1 MSPREDRPSALP
13 KPASRCEKM
22 PKKTTKRRS
31 APDQDKLIVD
41 ALRDVGRPLS
51 AYEIIDQLKDKGL
64 SAPPTVYRALNR
76 LIEDGLAHRLESLNA
91 FVACGHPHHEGT
103 AVFAICGD
111 CGTVREFHEPAAV
124 QRLKDAAADG
134 GFAVK
139 EMAIE
144 LRGRCNACSKPA
156 DTAATAEAPDETRQ
170 GGSHA
175 HDGHGH
181 EPRADDGRGTA
192 PTRKR

>member
-1 MSPREDRPSALP
+1 M
-13 KPASRCEKM
+13 PANRCETM
-22 PKKTTKRRS
+22 PKKTARRRR

-103 AVFAICGD
+103 AVFAICSE
-111 CGTVREFHEPAAV
+111 CGAVREFHEPAAV

-144 LRGRCNACSKPA
+144 LRGRCKACSVPA
-156 DTAATAEAPDETRQ
+156 EAAGTAATGTSTALGD
-170 GGSHA
+170 GVHA
-175 HDGHGH
+175 AADAGHDHDH
-181 EPRADDGRGTA
+181 EPRASLGDRSDPA
-192 PTRKR
+192 RKR

>member
-1 MSPREDRPSALP
+1 MPRKQS
-13 KPASRCEKM
+13 
-22 PKKTTKRRS
+22 KRRS

-91 FVACGHPHHEGT
+91 FVACRHPHHEGT
-103 AVFAICGD
+103 AVFAICSE
-111 CGTVREFHEPAAV
+111 CGAVREFHEADAV
-124 QRLKDAAADG
+124 LRLKAAATAG

-144 LRGRCNACSKPA
+144 LRGRCKDCRDPA
-156 DTAATAEAPDETRQ
+156 AAGE
-170 GGSHA
+170 GGA
-175 HDGHGH
+175 AAGEHDGHDHGH
-181 EPRADDGRGTA
+181 VHGLGRKT
-192 PTRKR
+192 